1 MKLASFTSGSFLSV
15 SLGLNLVKMLVGEHG
30 GTVNVESKKG
40 EGSTFT
46 VRLPVAG
53 PDQSEQADTWAA

>member
-1 MKLASFTSGSFLSV
+1 LILIYPLLAISQ
-15 SLGLNLVKMLVGEHG
+15 LVKTLIEMHG

-46 VRLPVAG
+46 IRLPVAG

>member
-1 MKLASFTSGSFLSV
+1 
-15 SLGLNLVKMLVGEHG
+15 MLVGEHG

-46 VRLPVAG
+46 IRLPVAR